1 MNLALR
7 LQLIAL
13 AMIAV
18 LAGLV
23 GVHAMQRASGTEV
36 VIPMEPVDPR
46 DILLGH
52 YVVIRTPAHTLDLSA
67 FPDAPDGENA
77 WSEGETVY
85 VSLSQGQDGL
95 WRPSGVARRGDALEP
110 PLMRGRIENAY
121 RRYDYTDWEPGE
133 DGKPGRGPQRIE
145 GTGRTELQ
153 VKYNLERYYADPQ
166 TAKALEDM
174 RRENRLALIVSLGED
189 GTAVIKGLVING
201 EPQYDTLF

>member
-52 YVVIRTPAHTLDLSA
+52 YVIIRTPAHTLDLRA
-67 FPDAPDGENA
+67 FPEAPDGENA

-95 WRPSGVARRGDALEP
+95 WRASAVAKRADALQP

-133 DGKPGRGPQRIE
+133 DGKPGRGRERIE

-153 VKYNLERYYADPQ
+153 VEYNLERYYADPQ
-166 TAKALEDM
+166 TARALEDM

-189 GTAVIKGLVING
+189 GTAVIKGLVIDG